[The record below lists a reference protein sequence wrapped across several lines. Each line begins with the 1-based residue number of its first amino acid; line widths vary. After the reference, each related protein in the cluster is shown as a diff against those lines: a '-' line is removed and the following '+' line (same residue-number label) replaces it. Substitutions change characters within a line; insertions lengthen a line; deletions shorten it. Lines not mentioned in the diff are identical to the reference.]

1 MSGVFLSLPWGDGVA
16 TACHEDLTLL
26 EMLTVAEAPA
36 LPDPAGALR
45 AQLDAPP
52 GLNGPALAPLVPG
65 TRVRIIVSDATRRTG
80 MHLLLPALLDAVAQ
94 RGVRREDISF
104 LVATGVHRAPTE
116 DELDVILGA
125 EVHREFSGRI
135 LCHNAEDAASLRF
148 TGNTRRGTP
157 VWINRAA
164 LETDF
169 LIVTGTVVLHYF
181 AGYGGGRKAVVP
193 GIAGRATIAAN
204 HSLNLDPD
212 SDRLNPAVRTGIM
225 AGNPV
230 AEDMAEAAATV
241 PVHLCINTVL
251 NRQCGLCGVHAGSL
265 EAAHAGACRQAAA
278 LYRVRLNEP
287 ADLVVASAGGAPN
300 FLQSHKALHNAWQAR
315 RPGGLVLFLA
325 PCPEGLGGSGFARW
339 LSLGSPAAVIAGLRE
354 RAEINGQ
361 TALSTLEKT
370 PHTVLVSGL
379 SGEDLSLLGATPAR
393 TFQEGLDLCVAR
405 LRAAGIVRP
414 TVIAM
419 PEAGYTVPGGVA
431 EGDSQAVP

>member
-1 MSGVFLSLPWGDGVA
+1 
-16 TACHEDLTLL
+16 
-26 EMLTVAEAPA
+26 
-36 LPDPAGALR
+36 
-45 AQLDAPP
+45 
-52 GLNGPALAPLVPG
+52 
-65 TRVRIIVSDATRRTG
+65 
-80 MHLLLPALLDAVAQ
+80 
-94 RGVRREDISF
+94 
-104 LVATGVHRAPTE
+104 VATGVHRAPTD
-116 DELDVILGA
+116 DELDVILGKD
-125 EVHREFSGRI
+125 VHREYANQI
-135 LCHNAEDAASLRF
+135 LCHQADDAASLCC
-148 TGNTRRGTP
+148 TGQTRRGTP

-212 SDRLNPAVRTGIM
+212 SDRLNPAVRTGVM

-251 NRQCGLCGVHAGSL
+251 NRQGDLCGVHAGSL
-265 EAAHAGACRQAAA
+265 EAAHAAACRQAAA
-278 LYRVRLNEP
+278 LYRIPLREP
-287 ADLVVASAGGAPN
+287 ADLVVASAGKAPN

-325 PCPEGLGGSGFARW
+325 PCPEGLGGSGFSRW
-339 LSLGSPAAVIAGLRE
+339 LALGSPAAVIAGLRE

-370 PHTVLVSGL
+370 PNTVLVSGL
-379 SGEDLSLLGATPAR
+379 CGEDLSLLGATPAR
-393 TFQEGLDLCVAR
+393 TFQEGLNLCVAR
-405 LRAAGIVRP
+405 LHVAGIVRP
-414 TVIAM
+414 TVLLM

-431 EGDSQAVP
+431 EGHSQAVP

>member
-1 MSGVFLSLPWGDGVA
+1 MSGAPLSLPWGGGTV
-16 TACHEDLTLL
+16 TACHENLDVRGT
-26 EMLTVAEAPA
+26 LTVAEAPA
-36 LPDPAGALR
+36 LPDLAATLQG
-45 AQLDAPP
+45 QLDAPL
-52 GLNGPALAPLVPG
+52 GLSRPALAPLVPG
-65 TRVRIIVSDATRRTG
+65 ARVCIVVSDATRRTG
-80 MHLLLPALLDAVAQ
+80 MHLLLPGLLEAMAR
-94 RGVRREDISF
+94 RGVRRGDIRF

-116 DELDVILGA
+116 DELDVLLGA
-125 EVHREFSGRI
+125 ELHREFSGRV
-135 LCHNAEDAASLRF
+135 LCHDADDPASLRF
-148 TGNTRRGTP
+148 TGTTRRGTP

-212 SDRLNPAVRTGIM
+212 SDRLNPAVRTGVM

-251 NRQCGLCGVHAGSL
+251 NRQGDLCGVHAGAL
-265 EAAHAGACRQAAA
+265 EAAHAAACRQAAA
-278 LYRVRLNEP
+278 LYRVPLREP
-287 ADLVVASAGGAPN
+287 ADLVVASAGKTPN

-325 PCPEGLGGSGFARW
+325 PCPEGLGGSGFSRW

-370 PHTVLVSGL
+370 PHTVLVSHL

-414 TVIAM
+414 TALLM

-431 EGDSQAVP
+431 EGDAQDVP